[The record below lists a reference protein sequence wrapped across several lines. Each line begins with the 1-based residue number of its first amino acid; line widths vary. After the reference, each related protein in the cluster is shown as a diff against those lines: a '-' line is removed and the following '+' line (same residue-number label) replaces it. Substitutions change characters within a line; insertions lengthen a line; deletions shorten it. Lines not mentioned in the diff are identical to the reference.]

1 MQIGVITISHETAT
15 VAQREKCHMNEGKQM
30 HFLNQLVDL
39 GLQEV
44 SLLET
49 CGRFEVYY
57 VSTKERFES
66 STDTL
71 LKALSSLAPK
81 ELWTC
86 ASGENAIEH
95 LFKVTIGMES
105 AVLGEDQI
113 LGQVKNAL
121 VFSNECGTSGKI
133 LNKVFRD
140 AITFSKKVKT
150 ELKISEVPLSL
161 SYIAIK
167 KAKAHMTFDAQTD
180 IAMVGLGKMGKL
192 AIQYL
197 LEEPFKSLTICVRNP
212 ETLPSDLLTHPR
224 IHIAPF
230 DDRYTYIANSH
241 LVVTS
246 TAAPHSII
254 RKPFFEKKVS
264 PQLIIDLAVP
274 RDVCEGLYEDPSLT
288 IWDVDSLKEASSENL
303 SKRKELLRQVE
314 NWLKTDASLSLN
326 WVEATKVD
334 DVLRGWQND
343 IETITQEALSKVKIG
358 EDNHALVSDEKLEQI
373 IKSALKKMIK
383 KPIENLK
390 AIDNSVKREQ
400 SVQILKELFE
410 YDF

>member
-1 MQIGVITISHETAT
+1 MQIGVITINHETAT
-15 VAQREKCHMNEGKQM
+15 VAQREKCHMTEGKQM
-30 HFLNQLVDL
+30 HFLNQMVDQ

-57 VSTKERFES
+57 VSTKESFDRA
-66 STDTL
+66 TQTL
-71 LKALSSLAPK
+71 LSALSSLAAQN
-81 ELWTC
+81 LWTC
-86 ASGENAIEH
+86 ASGDKAIEH
-95 LFKVTIGMES
+95 LFKVAIGMES

-140 AITFSKKVKT
+140 AITFAKKIKT

-167 KAKAHMTFDAQTD
+167 KAKAHMPFNAHTD
-180 IAMVGLGKMGKL
+180 ITMVGLGKMGKL

-197 LEEPFKSLTICVRNP
+197 LDEPFNSLTICVRNP

-224 IHIAPF
+224 IHIASF
-230 DDRYTYIANSH
+230 DDRYIHIAKSH

-254 RKPFFEKKVS
+254 RKPFFEKKVTN
-264 PQLIIDLAVP
+264 QLIIDLAVP
-274 RDVCEGLYEDPSLT
+274 RDVCDGLYEDINLT

-303 SKRKELLRQVE
+303 SKRKALMEKVE
-314 NWLKTDASLSLN
+314 DWLKADSILSLN
-326 WVEATKVD
+326 WLEATKVD

-343 IETITQEALSKVKIG
+343 IESITQEALSRVKLG
-358 EDNHALVSDEKLEQI
+358 DDNHALISDEKLEQI

-390 AIDNSVKREQ
+390 SIDNSVKREQ